1 MSDPLVGRTIG
12 DVEITARLGAGG
24 MGAVYVGRDAL
35 SEAQDRVA
43 LKLLNPDN
51 AIPAVMAADP
61 GVYDLS
67 TITPFVAHWAGR

>member
-1 MSDPLVGRTIG
+1 MKSWDFYFPVNIFTFSGEPNLRIHLVVGSPDEDHAQQG
-12 DVEITARLGAGG
+12 CLATAMHAI
-24 MGAVYVGRDAL
+24 
-35 SEAQDRVA
+35 
-43 LKLLNPDN
+43 N